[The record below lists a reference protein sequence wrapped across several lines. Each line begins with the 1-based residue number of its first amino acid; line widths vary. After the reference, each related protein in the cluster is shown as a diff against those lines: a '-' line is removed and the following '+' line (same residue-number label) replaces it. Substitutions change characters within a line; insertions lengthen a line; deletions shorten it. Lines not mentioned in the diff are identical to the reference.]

1 MATPEELK
9 NASKAA
15 QELNAELNAI
25 NSAVAS
31 LNDELKIVVQETEFF
46 DKVTKST
53 ANTFQKDLSKAL
65 DNVRKNNEKI
75 TELQK
80 KQLNDQKLSSSEQK
94 QLAILLKRQA
104 ADRQKTENAIN
115 NLRGE
120 GVDISVRAELAIQE
134 QLDASEALG
143 ASTSQLNTN
152 LIAQRGITGAIVDNF
167 KEYVNKLDKS
177 GVLTKL
183 FNGELNTTQ
192 KLSLASEAAF
202 IAIAKAALEGSDRI
216 NDLQKNLGISYS
228 SAYQLQNSLAITAG
242 NSEKLFVTSK
252 DLNKAFT
259 DLAAQTGLL
268 ADFGGDTLVTFTA
281 LTKQLG
287 LGTNEASQL
296 ALLARTQGKDT
307 EGILDNTVDT
317 VNAINKQNK
326 SAISAKAVL
335 NDIATASKSIVVSLG
350 MSPEI
355 LAEAATEARALG
367 LNLETVDKIAG
378 SLLDFESS
386 IAAELEAEVLL
397 GKDINLEK
405 ARQAALTNDLAT
417 LSQEIGKNEGVIN
430 AFATGNRIQQEAAA
444 KALGLSREELSGMV
458 MQQEIM
464 NLSQDEFIAKY
475 GEQSYQQMQAQ
486 SASEKFAASM
496 EKIQGIIGDI
506 GTTLSPI
513 IDGFAS
519 VVGFLAKSKVAAI
532 ALVGVLSGL
541 AVLSIIKSIAEITA
555 SSFFAGPIAGPAIAA
570 ASIAGLFA
578 AIGAG
583 TSLINAQKVNDGI
596 APAGN
601 GPFTITDS
609 FGATAITAKG
619 DGIAVSP
626 NISQGSGDGITKA
639 QANEMITL
647 LRQVANK
654 DFSVTM
660 DGRKLNTAM
669 QTSGVASI
677 A

>member
-15 QELNAELNAI
+15 QELNAEFNAI
-25 NSAVAS
+25 NSAIAS
-31 LNDELKIVVQETEFF
+31 LNDQLKIVVQETEFF
-46 DKVTKST
+46 DKVTKAT

-80 KQLNDQKLSSSEQK
+80 KQLNGNQKLSSSEQK

-104 ADRQKTENAIN
+104 ADRQKAENAIN

-134 QLDASEALG
+134 QLNASEALG
-143 ASTSQLNTN
+143 ASTSQLNTD

-167 KEYVNKLDKS
+167 KEYVDKLDKS

-183 FNGELNTTQ
+183 FNGELNATQ

-268 ADFGGDTLVTFTA
+268 ADFGGDTLITMTA

-296 ALLARTQGKDT
+296 ALLARTQGEDT
-307 EGILDNTVDT
+307 EGVLNNTVDT

-335 NDIATASKSIVVSLG
+335 NDIATCI
-350 MSPEI
+350 
-355 LAEAATEARALG
+355 
-367 LNLETVDKIAG
+367 KI
-378 SLLDFESS
+378 
-386 IAAELEAEVLL
+386 
-397 GKDINLEK
+397 
-405 ARQAALTNDLAT
+405 
-417 LSQEIGKNEGVIN
+417 
-430 AFATGNRIQQEAAA
+430 
-444 KALGLSREELSGMV
+444 
-458 MQQEIM
+458 
-464 NLSQDEFIAKY
+464 Y
-475 GEQSYQQMQAQ
+475 C
-486 SASEKFAASM
+486 
-496 EKIQGIIGDI
+496 
-506 GTTLSPI
+506 
-513 IDGFAS
+513 
-519 VVGFLAKSKVAAI
+519 
-532 ALVGVLSGL
+532 
-541 AVLSIIKSIAEITA
+541 
-555 SSFFAGPIAGPAIAA
+555 SFFR
-570 ASIAGLFA
+570 
-578 AIGAG
+578 
-583 TSLINAQKVNDGI
+583 N
-596 APAGN
+596 
-601 GPFTITDS
+601 
-609 FGATAITAKG
+609 
-619 DGIAVSP
+619 VS
-626 NISQGSGDGITKA
+626 
-639 QANEMITL
+639 
-647 LRQVANK
+647 
-654 DFSVTM
+654 
-660 DGRKLNTAM
+660 
-669 QTSGVASI
+669 
-677 A
+677 